1 MKKCPKCNKTFD
13 DSSIFC
19 TSCGSALEQ
28 ELVCE
33 KCGVKI
39 NPSDKFCPRCG
50 TAILHNDKTE
60 ETSNL
65 QPQIDSSNVTPVAD
79 SSNTNVHES
88 SASTVAGTEQTK
100 FNFSSGRN
108 QYRTPCP
115 TITEITAEKN
125 ILTITQYKIYMFF
138 KYGRHTNQLDI
149 STITNIVTKKKLSL
163 LNLFWC
169 VFLVIVL
176 ISCLSAGSYFWA
188 LVCLVVLVSIAKY
201 CLHNQI
207 LYIYFANGYA
217 KIPEETSEDNDVEPL
232 VSYIRQYNPN
242 ITKIEIAN

>member
-1 MKKCPKCNKTFD
+1 MD
-13 DSSIFC
+13 
-19 TSCGSALEQ
+19 
-28 ELVCE
+28 
-33 KCGVKI
+33 
-39 NPSDKFCPRCG
+39 
-50 TAILHNDKTE
+50 
-60 ETSNL
+60 
-65 QPQIDSSNVTPVAD
+65 
-79 SSNTNVHES
+79 SNTIQCPYCLKESQKGVHVCTGCQ
-88 SASTVAGTEQTK
+88 ATV
-100 FNFSSGRN
+100 
-108 QYRTPCP
+108 
-115 TITEITAEKN
+115 
-125 ILTITQYKIYMFF
+125 L
-138 KYGRHTNQLDI
+138 YGAPPG
-149 STITNIVTKKKLSL
+149 
-163 LNLFWC
+163 WC